1 MVILFSAGLCLLLC
15 APGLKTNPRVVY
27 LAALLSGLDTLLVV
41 LPLSHWDWF
50 APGLQ
55 YNWPGKLFSLLF
67 SVAVIYWLRWVSPSE
82 AGLQPPVPNSR
93 WLAGLVIVGLGLFQL
108 LNGYSVRHHHP
119 RPTTEALLYELT
131 MPGLAE
137 ELFSRGILL
146 GVLSRVFPRTLPL
159 LGARTSWGGVVSVV
173 LFVLSHVFNFA
184 GPLALLPSVHFSVEK
199 VLGHLLWG
207 TLFLWVR
214 ERTGSV
220 WMAMAAHN
228 VGNFCLYVGR
238 WLL

>member
-1 MVILFSAGLCLLLC
+1 MVILFSAALCLLLC
-15 APGLKTNPRVVY
+15 APGLKANPRAVG
-27 LAALLSGLDTLLVV
+27 LAALLSGMDTLLVV
-41 LPLSHWDWF
+41 LPFLHWDWF
-50 APGLQ
+50 MPGLH
-55 YNWPGKLFSLLF
+55 YNWAGKLFSLLL
-67 SVAVIYWLRWVSPSE
+67 SGALVYWLRWVSPAE
-82 AGLQPPVPNSR
+82 VGLRPPAPNSR
-93 WLAGLVIVGLGLFQL
+93 QLVGLVILGFGLFQL

-146 GVLSRVFPRTLPL
+146 GVLGRVFPRNLPL
-159 LGARTSWGGVVSVV
+159 LGARTSWGGVVSVM
-173 LFVLSHVFNFA
+173 LFVLGHVFNFA
-184 GPLALLPSVHFSVEK
+184 GPLALRPSVHFSPEMVIGIG
-199 VLGHLLWG
+199 VWG

-220 WMAMAAHN
+220 WAAVLTHN